1 MREKYKDT
9 VSYIVDGVDIQLD
22 KEYGNKGTVL
32 GISGVDNGG
41 ASATVNYEVFF
52 SNWKEALKTEQKRE
66 TKYLDFNV
74 NFLKFSI

>member
-32 GISGVDNGG
+32 GISGVVQWRSFGNSELLGI
-41 ASATVNYEVFF
+41 
-52 SNWKEALKTEQKRE
+52 L
-66 TKYLDFNV
+66 
-74 NFLKFSI
+74 

>member
-1 MREKYKDT
+1 MREKYKDI

-41 ASATVNYEVFF
+41 ASATVNY
-52 SNWKEALKTEQKRE
+52 
-66 TKYLDFNV
+66 
-74 NFLKFSI
+74 